1 MELLE
6 HAVLKWLPSKNDLN
20 KIVKFGKDF
29 SDSIWNSSEMF
40 TDNIDEVDDELDE
53 DSIQEIQANRMLGG
67 LAGEITGRQKSQI
80 CFFDTIKSTVKYRIS
95 DFPKG
100 IKEDIFL
107 TKCEKL
113 WSLDEKQRIRFL
125 YSMLIKATQEEH
137 IKELSQHFNVIRQ
150 LQNEKEELEVKRKF
164 RYELSSEK
172 IVIYYFL
179 V

>member
-1 MELLE
+1 MRPDEENLKELLE
-6 HAVLKWLPSKNDLN
+6 HAVVKWLPSKNDLN
-20 KIVKFGKDF
+20 KIVRFDKDF

-67 LAGEITGRQKSQI
+67 LSGEKTGRQKSEI
-80 CFFDTIKSTVKYRIS
+80 CFFESKKDTIESTVKYRIS

-100 IKEDIFL
+100 IKEDINL
-107 TKCEKL
+107 TKYEKL

-137 IKELSQHFNVIRQ
+137 IKELSQHFNDIRQ
-150 LQNEKEELEVKRKF
+150 LQNEKEELEIKRKF
-164 RYELSSEK
+164 RY
-172 IVIYYFL
+172 
-179 V
+179 